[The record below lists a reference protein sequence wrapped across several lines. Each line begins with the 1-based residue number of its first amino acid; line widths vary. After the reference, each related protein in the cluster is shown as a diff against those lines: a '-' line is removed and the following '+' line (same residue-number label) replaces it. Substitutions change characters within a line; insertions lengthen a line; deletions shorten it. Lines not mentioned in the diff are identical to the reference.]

1 MIETVTGKVINIK
14 RRRVD
19 DTNKVELPEF
29 KSNYNYTVI
38 SEIRLNKI
46 IYQLNLL
53 AEMQQL
59 NNAVYTV
66 KDIKSLISD
75 IQYTLDVVED
85 KLITSSVDFG
95 ITKEVSEDNE

>member
-29 KSNYNYTVI
+29 KSNYNYIVI